1 MHSAR
6 YDLAFSLGYDC
17 NASLALRRA
26 GLQFY
31 SYPFDWLTRAALAAR
46 ADLLARRFEGW
57 LDSPG
62 GLDDLGPVPF
72 ERFAPRHR
80 VVVDR
85 ASGLEFRHDFPLAL
99 PVADA
104 LPEVAAKYRRRADRL
119 LESIGRAD
127 RVLAVFAVGFRRPD
141 LAMEEL
147 VAARRVL
154 AAAFGDKV
162 DVLGLADDAPGG
174 PDRPP
179 AAEEA
184 EGGRVRRVSLRCLS
198 ETPQG
203 IEVSDRAL
211 AEFLRAQVEVPDPRT
226 PGEKRA
232 HRELVRRR
240 EYAKYAARTRL
251 GMFWNKLQYRRWR
264 ALSKALQRKGIL
276 PPNEPGAPR

>member
-1 MHSAR
+1 MSR

-31 SYPFDWLTRAALAAR
+31 SYPFDWLTRAPLAAR

-57 LDSPG
+57 LASPD

-72 ERFAPRHR
+72 ERFATRRR

-85 ASGLEFRHDFPLAL
+85 ATGLEFRHDFPLGV

-104 LPEVAAKYRRRADRL
+104 LPDVAAKCRRRADRL
-119 LESIGRAD
+119 LASIERAG
-127 RVLAVFAVGFRRPD
+127 RVLAVWTVGFRHPD
-141 LAMEEL
+141 LPMEEL

-154 AAAFGDKV
+154 AAAFGDKIEL
-162 DVLGLADDAPGG
+162 LGLADDDPGG
-174 PDRPP
+174 GDRAPSV
-179 AAEEA
+179 EEA

-203 IEVSDRAL
+203 VEVSDRAL
-211 AEFLRAQVEVPDPRT
+211 AEFLRAGVEVPDPRT
-226 PGEKRA
+226 PAEIRA
-232 HRELVRRR
+232 HRETVRRR
-240 EYAKYAARTRL
+240 ERAKYAARTWL
-251 GMFWNKLQYRRWR
+251 GLVWNKMQYRRWR
-264 ALSKALQRKGIL
+264 ALSKTLQRKGIL
-276 PPNEPGAPR
+276 PPNEAK